1 MSKRRLA
8 FFLAVRDWLHERT
21 LSLCAVLALA
31 SMLTPILV
39 LDGVANGVILAM
51 RAKLLED
58 PAVLVITPIS
68 SDVERSYT
76 ASDIAQFAQLP
87 GARFAIGRIRAMAT
101 DVTLQSDKG
110 KSQVVHLEPCAPG
123 EPVLSH
129 YGLREPQDGSVPEIV
144 LSQRAAEKLGVERG
158 SELIAPL
165 GRRTREG
172 RFESFQLT
180 LKVCDIMAA
189 NVADRSM
196 GFVPLPVLEA
206 IQDYHDE
213 FAVPERGMTGRER
226 TAERLYGSFRLYA
239 KDLDGVESVSREFKA
254 LGIEVSTKAREIAS
268 IRSLSSSLKR
278 VLLILAVAV
287 GTGFLAHTLS
297 SAQASVSRKLRM
309 LGLLRLLGFSRLAL
323 ISYPLVQI
331 FLTTASGLLLAFLV
345 YALVSVSIDFFF
357 AEQSGGFALCQLGL
371 NDTLVI
377 VGCVLLLSAAAC
389 VRSAIKASC
398 VDPSAV
404 IREV

>member
-1 MSKRRLA
+1 MSKSHLA
-8 FFLAVRDWLHERT
+8 FFLAWRDWLYERT

-51 RAKLLED
+51 RAKLLQD
-58 PAVLVITPIS
+58 PAVLIITPTS

-76 ASDIAQFAQLP
+76 ASDIAQFAKLP

-101 DVTLQSDKG
+101 DVTLQGEKG
-110 KSQVVHLEPCAPG
+110 SQVVHLEPCAPG

-129 YGLREPQDGSVPEIV
+129 YGLKEPEDGTVPEIV
-144 LSQRAAEKLGVERG
+144 LSERAAERLGVHLG
-158 SELIAPL
+158 SELVAPL
-165 GRRTREG
+165 GRRTQDG
-172 RFESFQLT
+172 RFESMP
-180 LKVCDIMAA
+180 LKLSACDIMPAKI
-189 NVADRSM
+189 ADRSM
-196 GFVPLPVLEA
+196 GFVPLALLEA

-213 FAVPERGMTGRER
+213 LAVPERGMSGRPR
-226 TAERLYGSFRLYA
+226 QAERLYGSFRLYA
-239 KDLDGVESVSREFKA
+239 KDLDGVESVSRELKA
-254 LGIEVSTKAREIAS
+254 RGIEVSTKAREIAA
-268 IRSLSSSLKR
+268 IRSLASSLKH
-278 VLLILAVAV
+278 VLLILSLAV

-331 FLTTASGLLLAFLV
+331 FLTTASGLALAFLV
-345 YALVSVSIDFFF
+345 YGLVSVSIDCFF
-357 AEQSGGFALCQLGL
+357 AEQSGGFALCHLGFS
-371 NDTLVI
+371 DTLLI
-377 VGCVLLLSAAAC
+377 VACVLLLSAAAC